1 MYQGDTFSRLEQLH
15 GPSRSHSSWCC
26 NNGVILSL
34 GCCIQ
39 SLPHTPNHRSFPSP
53 DATWAPISIYVAV
66 YWGLLHGLRSH
77 APRAREFPATISFGF
92 PTHRTCGMGLTLSF
106 SPPTF
111 FPAPVPKVSHQLP
124 FNWCFTLIYL
134 VQEVDGDSNFLLA
147 NAFLT

>member
-1 MYQGDTFSRLEQLH
+1 MYQGDTFSRRWNSCMAPQAVTVH
-15 GPSRSHSSWCC
+15 GVVTMGSSSHWDAAFRVSH
-26 NNGVILSL
+26 IHL
-34 GCCIQ
+34 I
-39 SLPHTPNHRSFPSP
+39 TSFPSP

-111 FPAPVPKVSHQLP
+111 FPAPVHKVSDQLP

-147 NAFLT
+147 NAF